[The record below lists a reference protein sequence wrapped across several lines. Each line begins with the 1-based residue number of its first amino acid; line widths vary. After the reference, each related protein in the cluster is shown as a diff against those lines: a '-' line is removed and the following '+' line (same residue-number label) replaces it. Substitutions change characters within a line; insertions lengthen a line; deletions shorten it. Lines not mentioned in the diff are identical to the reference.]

1 MYPQPELNVLGPPPN
16 TGCTPSAQTSL
27 HRDTQLSLSPHL
39 TLPTLETNAHQQL
52 GSFLTLS

>member
-1 MYPQPELNVLGPPPN
+1 MSWAPL
-16 TGCTPSAQTSL
+16 QTQAALHLPKLL

-39 TLPTLETNAHQQL
+39 TLPTLETKAHQQL